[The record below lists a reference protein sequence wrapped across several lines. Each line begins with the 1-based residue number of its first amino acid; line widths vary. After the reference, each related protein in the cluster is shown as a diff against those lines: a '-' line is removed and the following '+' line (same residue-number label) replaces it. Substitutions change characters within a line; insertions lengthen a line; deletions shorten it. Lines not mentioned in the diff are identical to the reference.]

1 MSRGS
6 TTKALSMAMMVQ
18 FPDHNAKK
26 ALAKSMRHQWQQAET
41 NYRKLPVVQQRTA
54 VWDESIKA

>member
-1 MSRGS
+1 
-6 TTKALSMAMMVQ
+6 MAMMVQ